1 MPKNNDRHETD
12 KKVRDTFWDF
22 GTLLGMNK
30 LISASLF
37 FLAIGIFTSVTV
49 LSAYQI
55 LFVVPLAYFTYLAI
69 KNNEYKLPAS
79 AYWLLAFAAVG
90 LLSLIINY
98 DLVPK
103 PSKNFG
109 RLKYFIFGV
118 GGIFVL
124 RAWVKDASDKVKKN
138 ITRSFLVSIIV
149 AGLFMIYS
157 SIGIAEGA
165 RVRGLTDTMRYGYGT
180 GMILLSLISGLLH
193 REKIKDWFDWKLA
206 VAAVIS
212 GLIGVYLTE
221 TRGAFLGLV
230 SGLPFVLYFYSP
242 KLGLKVGGISLA
254 GILIIGAFYFFGSG
268 TMQGSRILMNKNNKS
283 DNIRRSLWQSAI
295 IATSEKPFL
304 GWGFSN
310 FHTQLKRIKIE
321 HDLPEK
327 DYDDAHSHNLFLEVA
342 SGTGLIGL
350 FLFLGWVILWAKEA
364 FQAGGLTRALI
375 FPFGVAFV
383 VSSQFEVT
391 FDANNASMI
400 FMMYA
405 FTYFGKQEA

>member
-1 MPKNNDRHETD
+1 MQ
-12 KKVRDTFWDF
+12 
-22 GTLLGMNK
+22 K
-30 LISASLF
+30 LTTASLF
-37 FLAIGIFTSVTV
+37 FLAAGIFTSVTV

-55 LFVVPLAYFTYLAI
+55 LYVFPLAYCSYLAF
-69 KNNEYKLPAS
+69 KNKDLKLPAS
-79 AYWLLAFAAVG
+79 AYWLLAFTAVA
-90 LLSLIINY
+90 LLSLAVNY

-118 GGIFVL
+118 GGIFVV
-124 RAWVKDASDKVKKN
+124 RAWVNDASDKIKKYVASTFM
-138 ITRSFLVSIIV
+138 ISIVV
-149 AGLFMIYS
+149 AGLFMIYK
-157 SIGIAEGA
+157 SIGIPVGH

-180 GMILLSLISGLLH
+180 GMILLSLISGILH
-193 REKIKDWFDWKLA
+193 REKNKSWFDWKLA
-206 VAAVIS
+206 IVAVIS

-221 TRGAFLGLV
+221 TRGAFLGLIC
-230 SGLPFVLYFYSP
+230 GLPFVLYFYSP
-242 KLGLKVGGISLA
+242 KWGLRIGGVSLA
-254 GILIIGAFYFFGSG
+254 GLLLIGAFYLFGTG
-268 TMQGSRILMNKNNKS
+268 TMQGPRLLMNKNNKS

-295 IATSEKPFL
+295 IATTEKPFL

-310 FHTQLKRIKIE
+310 FHTQLKRIKTE

-350 FLFLGWVILWAKEA
+350 FLFLGWIIMWAKEA

-375 FPFGVAFV
+375 FPFGVSFV
-383 VSSQFEVT
+383 ISSQFEVT

-405 FTYFGKQEA
+405 FTYLGTTQRS

>member
-1 MPKNNDRHETD
+1 
-12 KKVRDTFWDF
+12 
-22 GTLLGMNK
+22 MNK
-30 LISASLF
+30 LTSASLF
-37 FLAIGIFTSVTV
+37 FLATGIFTSVTV
-49 LSAYQI
+49 LSAYQV
-55 LFVVPLAYFTYLAI
+55 LFVVPLVYFIYLAI
-69 KNNEYKLPAS
+69 KNNDYKLPAS
-79 AYWLLAFAAVG
+79 AYWLLAFTAVG
-90 LLSLIINY
+90 LLSLIINF

-124 RAWVKDASDKVKKN
+124 RAWVKDASDKVKKILTN
-138 ITRSFLVSIIV
+138 SFFISIIV
-149 AGLFMIYS
+149 AGLFMIYQKS
-157 SIGIAEGA
+157 LGIPEGH

-180 GMILLSLISGLLH
+180 GMILLTLISGLLH
-193 REKIKDWFDWKLA
+193 REKIKNWFDWKLA
-206 VAAVIS
+206 VAAIIS

-230 SGLPFVLYFYSP
+230 CGLPFVLYFYSP

-254 GILIIGAFYFFGSG
+254 GILFIGAFYFFGSG
-268 TMQGSRILMNKNNKS
+268 TPQGSRILMNKNNKS

-295 IATSEKPFL
+295 IATSEKPVL

-327 DYDDAHSHNLFLEVA
+327 DYNDAHSHNLFLEIA

-364 FQAGGLTRALI
+364 FQAGGLTRALV

-383 VSSQFEVT
+383 ISSQFEVT

-405 FTYFGKQEA
+405 FTYLGTTQRS

>member
-1 MPKNNDRHETD
+1 
-12 KKVRDTFWDF
+12 
-22 GTLLGMNK
+22 MNK

-79 AYWLLAFAAVG
+79 AYWLLAFTAVG

-124 RAWVKDASDKVKKN
+124 RAWAKDTSDKVKKN
-138 ITRSFLVSIIV
+138 ITRSFLISIIV
-149 AGLFMIYS
+149 AGLFMIYKS
-157 SIGIAEGA
+157 FVNIDGSRI
-165 RVRGLTDTMRYGYGT
+165 RGLTDTMRYGYGT
-180 GMILLSLISGLLH
+180 GMILLSLISGVLH
-193 REKIKDWFDWKLA
+193 HEKLKNWFDWKLA
-206 VAAVIS
+206 VVAVLAGFVGI
-212 GLIGVYLTE
+212 YLTE
-221 TRGAFLGLV
+221 TRGAFLGIAC
-230 SGLPFVLYFYSP
+230 GLPFVLYFYSP
-242 KLGLKVGGISLA
+242 KLGIKVGGISVVGLL
-254 GILIIGAFYFFGSG
+254 LIGSFYLFGNSSP
-268 TMQGSRILMNKNNKS
+268 QGSRLLMNKNNKS
-283 DNIRRSLWQSAI
+283 DNIRRSLWQSAF

-310 FHTQLKRIKIE
+310 FHTQLKRITIE